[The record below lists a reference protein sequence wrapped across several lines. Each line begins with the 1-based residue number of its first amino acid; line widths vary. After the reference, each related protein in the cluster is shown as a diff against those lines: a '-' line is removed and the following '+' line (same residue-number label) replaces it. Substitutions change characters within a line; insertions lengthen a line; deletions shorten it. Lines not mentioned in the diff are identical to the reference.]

1 MNNKDYPFYDEE
13 DELRREKPDLD
24 TTLKAMQAGKG
35 GGSLNSTIFYGLS
48 SLSDDELVRL
58 RPAWGSLS
66 PAYRRKVMRRASEV
80 AETNF
85 DLDYAAFGRF
95 GLDDTDPD
103 VREAAIDVL
112 WEDEGLDLMERLI
125 RLAQNDESRAVRAA
139 ATSALGRFILA
150 GELGDLP
157 DSETERAQDVVVD
170 ILNDED
176 EDVDVRRRAL
186 EAIANCGHEIVE
198 DAIEEAYEG
207 FDRRMQVSSIY
218 AMGRTCDAPRW
229 GEIVVRELGSED
241 PEMRFEAT
249 RAAGELELK
258 DAIPTLAQIA
268 RDPDSEIKEMAI
280 WSLGEIGGE
289 DAVRLLKKF
298 ARDAEQSGDDEL
310 VEAIQEAIANAA
322 LGGDGLMIL

>member
-1 MNNKDYPFYDEE
+1 MTNDYPFYDEE
-13 DELRREKPDLD
+13 EERQREKPDLA

-35 GGSLNSTIFYGLS
+35 SGSLNSTIFYGLS
-48 SLSDDELVRL
+48 SLSDEDIEQL
-58 RPAWGSLS
+58 RGAWGGLS
-66 PAYRRKVMRRASEV
+66 TAYRRKLMRRAGEV

-85 DLDYAAFGRF
+85 DLDYAALGRF
-95 GLDDTDPD
+95 GLDDPDPD

-112 WEDEGLDLMERLI
+112 WEDDGLDLMERLMKM
-125 RLAQNDESRAVRAA
+125 AQNDDSRSVRAA

-157 DSETERAQDVVVD
+157 DTETERAQDAVID

-176 EDVDVRRRAL
+176 EEVDVRRRAL

-198 DAIEEAYEG
+198 DAIQEAYEG
-207 FDRRMQVSSIY
+207 YDRRMRVSSVY

-229 GEIVVRELGSED
+229 GEIVLRELSSED
-241 PEMRFEAT
+241 PEMRFEAA

-268 RDPDSEIKEMAI
+268 REPDSEIKEMAI
-280 WSLGEIGGE
+280 WSIGEIGGE

-298 ARDAEQSGDDEL
+298 ARDAEKSGDDEL
-310 VEAIQEAIANAA
+310 LEAIQEAIANAA
-322 LGGDGLMIL
+322 LGGDGLMML